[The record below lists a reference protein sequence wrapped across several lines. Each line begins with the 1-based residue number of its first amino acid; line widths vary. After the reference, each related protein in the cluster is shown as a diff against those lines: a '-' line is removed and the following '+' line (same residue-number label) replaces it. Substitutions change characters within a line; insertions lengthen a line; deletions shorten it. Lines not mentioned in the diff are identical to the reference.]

1 MLNILVLFT
10 FDMGDQDHDSL
21 FSSIMLKSI
30 DNQISIALDQA
41 TPSKKW
47 QQHQTS
53 IIEKEIYTDKKCD
66 KLAKNSFKQEI
77 LREIKHYISCL
88 QQDNKTDY
96 MDEYVKATQDQIAP
110 LKIEITF
117 IRGEIKGKKSIHWT
131 TK

>member
-10 FDMGDQDHDSL
+10 FDMGDQDYDSL

-30 DNQISIALDQA
+30 DNQIPIALDQT

-47 QQHQTS
+47 HQQQTS
-53 IIEKEIYTDKKCD
+53 IIKKEIYKDKKCD

-77 LREIKHYISCL
+77 LREIKHYISFL

-96 MDEYVKATQDQIAP
+96 MDEYIKATQDQIAP
-110 LKIEITF
+110 L
-117 IRGEIKGKKSIHWT
+117 
-131 TK
+131 